1 MRTKLHL
8 LLLLPVAWIWV
19 LCYKVS
25 SQRKKIEMDLNR
37 FKQVH
42 AGYIPVRNRT
52 YHLLLELVGF
62 AEFRSLFL
70 FRIGK
75 KRHLIKYLMPKGEV
89 KLSFD
94 VPREKLGGGLF
105 IQHGYC
111 TDMSARSIGENCW
124 INQKVCLGYQ
134 GNDCPTIG
142 NNVRIG
148 VGAVIIGGVKI
159 GNNVNIGA
167 NAIVVHDVPDNCT
180 VCSPYATIVKHH
192 DEKSND

>member
-1 MRTKLHL
+1 MKTKLKLIL
-8 LLLLPVAWIWV
+8 LFPVLWIWV
-19 LCYKVS
+19 LCYKLS
-25 SQRKKIEMDLNR
+25 SQKSKIDMDLDR
-37 FKQVH
+37 FCKVH
-42 AGYIPVRNRT
+42 NGFVPQRRRWY
-52 YHLLLELVGF
+52 YLLIKLVSY

-70 FRIGK
+70 FRLGK
-75 KRHLIKYLMPKGEV
+75 IQHIIRYFMPKGEV
-89 KLSFD
+89 KLAFD
-94 VPREKLGGGLF
+94 IPRDNLGGGLF

-111 TDMSARSIGENCW
+111 TDLSARSIGENCW

-148 VGAVIIGGVKI
+148 VGAVVIGGVKI

-180 VCSPYATIVKHH
+180 ICSPYATVVKQNN
-192 DEKSND
+192 S

>member
-1 MRTKLHL
+1 MRTKLKL
-8 LLLLPVAWIWV
+8 VLYLPILWLWI
-19 LCYKVS
+19 LCYKFS
-25 SQRKKIEMDLNR
+25 LQKSKIDMDLDR
-37 FKQVH
+37 FCKVQNGFVPKSRRI
-42 AGYIPVRNRT
+42 YF
-52 YHLLLELVGF
+52 LLIKLVSY

-75 KRHLIKYLMPKGEV
+75 KQHIIKYFMPKGEV
-89 KLSFD
+89 KLAFD
-94 VPREKLGGGLF
+94 VPRDKLGGGLF

-111 TDMSARSIGENCW
+111 TDLSARSIGENCW

-134 GNDCPTIG
+134 GDNCPTLG

-148 VGAVIIGGVKI
+148 VGAVVIGGVKI

-180 VCSPYATIVKHH
+180 ICSPYATVVKHNN
-192 DEKSND
+192 S

>member
-1 MRTKLHL
+1 MRTKIRL
-8 LLLLPVAWIWV
+8 LFLLPVAWIWV
-19 LCYKVS
+19 LCYKLS
-25 SQRKKIEMDLNR
+25 SQKQKIDMDLNR
-37 FKQVH
+37 FREVH
-42 AGYIPVRNRT
+42 IGYAPKSNRI

-75 KRHLIKYLMPKGEV
+75 KRHIIKYFMPKGEV
-89 KLSFD
+89 KLAFD
-94 VPREKLGGGLF
+94 LPREKLGGGLF

-111 TDMSARSIGENCW
+111 TDMSARAIGENCW

-180 VCSPYATIVKHH
+180 VCSPYATIVKRNKV
-192 DEKSND
+192 EKDG